1 MTARLARILTVVIAL
16 LAPATALA
24 QLDTG
29 TIVGRVTDPSGAVL
43 PGVTVTITLDATG
56 VATSSVTNTTCVARP
71 TRRACGESG
80 CT

>member
-1 MTARLARILTVVIAL
+1 MIARLARILSVAL
-16 LAPATALA
+16 ALAVPSTALA

-56 VATSSVTNTTCVARP
+56 VEATTVTKAS
-71 TRRACGESG
+71 GE
-80 CT
+80 